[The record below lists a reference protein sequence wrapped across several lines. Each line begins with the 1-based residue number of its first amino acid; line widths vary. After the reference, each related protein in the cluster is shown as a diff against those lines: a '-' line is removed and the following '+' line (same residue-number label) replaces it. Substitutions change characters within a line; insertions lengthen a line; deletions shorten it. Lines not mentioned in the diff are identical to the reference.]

1 MLKLFYP
8 YIFLF
13 LISGCQNKH
22 LQIFPEL
29 ENSEVLNQT
38 LSIKQMSQDIDA
50 LVNGTLERH
59 PALLNYTDLNDIY
72 MLASQLKKSLKQ
84 PLTRVEFFRVVGQLN
99 HAFQD
104 GHSFLIWPYQEYNLL
119 KENGHFTFPF
129 EVKYT
134 ADNKLVLLNDYQN
147 ENQRLSA
154 GASITAINDVPIQS
168 LMTNLQR
175 YVGGETERLRHH
187 IVARRFPVML
197 WSIYG
202 WVDHYDIE
210 FDQQLVKV
218 EKTQIWES
226 DTQSKPDF
234 YWEPLNDSTA
244 YLYLGHFDTP
254 PDEFETFVDT
264 TFAQLS
270 EQNIKNLIIDIRD
283 NPGGNTDTVTYLAS
297 YLANKP
303 FRLVSSLQEK
313 LNQGNRGWFGY
324 KGDVGEITTQEW
336 TDWENATSSPNRF
349 DGKSFLLVGPISYSA
364 AIVFATTLQDNQFAT
379 LIGETTGG
387 FANQSAQGNLF
398 NLPNSQLRAYITTR
412 LLIRPNGNK
421 ARTHVVP
428 EYIVET
434 TSKNLANERDRAIE
448 KALSLIENSPQ

>member
-1 MLKLFYP
+1 M
-8 YIFLF
+8 
-13 LISGCQNKH
+13 
-22 LQIFPEL
+22 
-29 ENSEVLNQT
+29 
-38 LSIKQMSQDIDA
+38 
-50 LVNGTLERH
+50 
-59 PALLNYTDLNDIY
+59 
-72 MLASQLKKSLKQ
+72 
-84 PLTRVEFFRVVGQLN
+84 
-99 HAFQD
+99 
-104 GHSFLIWPYQEYNLL
+104 
-119 KENGHFTFPF
+119 
-129 EVKYT
+129 
-134 ADNKLVLLNDYQN
+134 
-147 ENQRLSA
+147 
-154 GASITAINDVPIQS
+154 
-168 LMTNLQR
+168 
-175 YVGGETERLRHH
+175 
-187 IVARRFPVML
+187 
-197 WSIYG
+197 
-202 WVDHYDIE
+202 
-210 FDQQLVKV
+210 
-218 EKTQIWES
+218 
-226 DTQSKPDF
+226 
-234 YWEPLNDSTA
+234 
-244 YLYLGHFDTP
+244 
-254 PDEFETFVDT
+254 
-264 TFAQLS
+264 
-270 EQNIKNLIIDIRD
+270 IIDIRD

-313 LNQGNRGWFGY
+313 LNKDNRGWFGY